1 MGKALAKIFLKKT
14 KVSLGEEHCIV
25 RKVPFSHDTGRA
37 KPSQNFSSEKQ
48 RKTRLQLSH
57 LQYYT
62 GEALANFFW
71 GKDRNSN

>member
-37 KPSQNFSSEKQ
+37 KPLQIFSGEKTETLI
-48 RKTRLQLSH
+48 KPPSFELLILRL
-57 LQYYT
+57 
-62 GEALANFFW
+62 
-71 GKDRNSN
+71 R